1 MVVPFRLDFGAL
13 TRGFAFAGWC
23 AWSTAAAIVGEIS
36 DQRVHR
42 LEPGRI
48 DHRAALAAHR
58 DDAGDPQPVEMKGQR
73 VGRETKRFGD
83 GARSHTL
90 EAGLHQQ
97 AEHVEAV
104 VLGEGGQGRD
114 GI

>member
-1 MVVPFRLDFGAL
+1 
-13 TRGFAFAGWC
+13 
-23 AWSTAAAIVGEIS
+23 
-36 DQRVHR
+36 
-42 LEPGRI
+42 
-48 DHRAALAAHR
+48 
-58 DDAGDPQPVEMKGQR
+58 MKGQR

-90 EAGLHQQ
+90 GAGLHQQ

-114 GI
+114 GT